1 MVEFT
6 KQYINCIPCFSC
18 VEYPELQFVN
28 TQGRFYGKVNGQY
41 TSDEY
46 ACNGFDSLD
55 QGVAWYLSSKSEP
68 EVPDCAGLAE
78 LEEAMQVCGFYST
91 NNYVREYVCEH
102 VGYVIPCADVI
113 VLHDLS
119 DNYTFYKYDEIAR
132 LILDVDSRLKQA
144 GESLFAATILID
156 SAKRQ
161 SVMAAINTRDLT
173 SDIVRVKSS
182 NVWGYKFNVKEQGDN
197 TGDLIVQFKG
207 NNGGPGDVYIYYDVP
222 VRVYRRWQSAPSVGH
237 YFWVYIRNNF
247 KYSKLTGNRR
257 GKLPNAVN

>member
-1 MVEFT
+1 
-6 KQYINCIPCFSC
+6 
-18 VEYPELQFVN
+18 
-28 TQGRFYGKVNGQY
+28 
-41 TSDEY
+41 
-46 ACNGFDSLD
+46 
-55 QGVAWYLSSKSEP
+55 
-68 EVPDCAGLAE
+68 
-78 LEEAMQVCGFYST
+78 
-91 NNYVREYVCEH
+91 
-102 VGYVIPCADVI
+102 
-113 VLHDLS
+113 
-119 DNYTFYKYDEIAR
+119 
-132 LILDVDSRLKQA
+132 
-144 GESLFAATILID
+144 
-156 SAKRQ
+156 
-161 SVMAAINTRDLT
+161 MAAINTRDLT